1 MAQVTGH
8 GEHQVYVTINWPDQ
22 HITEIR
28 RWNGLDDFT
37 QQFNTTPTR
46 ETVLGTSEQSLLA
59 KRLDIGYSMSI
70 LATDQSFEKAH

>member
-28 RWNGLDDFT
+28 RWNGLDDFG
-37 QQFNTTPTR
+37 FHSTPLLQ
-46 ETVLGTSEQSLLA
+46 ETLPVFKDQI
-59 KRLDIGYSMSI
+59 LDIRYSLSI
-70 LATDQSFEKAH
+70 WTITVQSFKKAH